1 MTQSHLRRVAAAFSL
16 AALVALTPASAATRT
31 GKQPR
36 ARVQST
42 KTQTSWIVQIV
53 TDVLIDAGILI
64 DPNGAQ

>member
-1 MTQSHLRRVAAAFSL
+1 MTQSHLRRVVVAFSL
-16 AALVALTPASAATRT
+16 VTLVSLTPASAATRA

-53 TDVLIDAGILI
+53 TNVLTDAGILI